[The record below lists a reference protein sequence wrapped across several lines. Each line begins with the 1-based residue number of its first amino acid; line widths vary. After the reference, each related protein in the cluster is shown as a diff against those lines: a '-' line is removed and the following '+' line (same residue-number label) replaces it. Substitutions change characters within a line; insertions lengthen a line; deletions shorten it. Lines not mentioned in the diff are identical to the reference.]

1 MEYKNSFDKVIM
13 NDDLDRAANE
23 VKEII
28 TSFLG

>member
-13 NDDLDRAANE
+13 NDDLEKATNE

-28 TSFLG
+28 ANFLG